1 MKYLV
6 TGGAGFIG
14 SYITKRLVEEEE
26 QVVVIDNL
34 NTGKEKNLES
44 IKDKIDFVKG
54 DILDKNLLEDIT
66 GNIDGVFHQAA
77 LASVQDSFS
86 KPDEY
91 YNVNVNGTENILELA
106 KKNNFKVVYASSS
119 SIYGNPK
126 RIPIEESDEKN
137 PINPYA
143 ETKLKKEGLAIEY
156 SKMGVS
162 VIGLR

>member
-66 GNIDGVFHQAA
+66 GNIDGVFHQAS

-91 YNVNVNGTENILELA
+91 YNVNVNGTKNI
-106 KKNNFKVVYASSS
+106 
-119 SIYGNPK
+119 
-126 RIPIEESDEKN
+126 
-137 PINPYA
+137 
-143 ETKLKKEGLAIEY
+143 
-156 SKMGVS
+156 
-162 VIGLR
+162 

>member
-66 GNIDGVFHQAA
+66 RNIDGVFHQAA

-91 YNVNVNGTENILELA
+91 YNVNVKG
-106 KKNNFKVVYASSS
+106 K
-119 SIYGNPK
+119 
-126 RIPIEESDEKN
+126 
-137 PINPYA
+137 
-143 ETKLKKEGLAIEY
+143 
-156 SKMGVS
+156 
-162 VIGLR
+162 

>member
-54 DILDKNLLEDIT
+54 DILDKNLL
-66 GNIDGVFHQAA
+66 
-77 LASVQDSFS
+77 
-86 KPDEY
+86 
-91 YNVNVNGTENILELA
+91 
-106 KKNNFKVVYASSS
+106 
-119 SIYGNPK
+119 
-126 RIPIEESDEKN
+126 
-137 PINPYA
+137 
-143 ETKLKKEGLAIEY
+143 
-156 SKMGVS
+156 
-162 VIGLR
+162 